1 MTTSTDNVEI
11 VRRLRIAF
19 EQQDADAA
27 RALLADD
34 FRFTSP
40 QDDHIDRDAWMAT
53 CFPSADHFLQSHLS
67 EIGAH
72 GDVVFSRYDYT
83 LGDGTRW
90 RNMEAA
96 VVRDGKVHE
105 VEVYFGGRIDRSA

>member
-1 MTTSTDNVEI
+1 MSTATENVQV

-19 EQQDADAA
+19 DEQDASTA
-27 RALLADD
+27 RSLLAED

-40 QDDHIDRDAWMAT
+40 QDDHIDRDAWMRD
-53 CFPSADHFLQSHLS
+53 CFPSAGRFVQSHLS
-67 EIGAH
+67 ELGAH

-83 LGDGTRW
+83 LEDGSRW

-96 VVRDGKVHE
+96 VVHDGQVHE
-105 VEVYFGGRIDRSA
+105 VEVYFGGKIA